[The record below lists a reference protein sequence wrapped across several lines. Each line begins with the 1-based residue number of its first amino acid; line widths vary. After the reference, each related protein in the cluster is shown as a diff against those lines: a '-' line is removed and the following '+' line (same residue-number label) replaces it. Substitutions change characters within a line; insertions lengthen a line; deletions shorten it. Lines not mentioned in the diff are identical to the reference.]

1 MLAACAARLTDRSN
15 MIWVDLGGGTGV
27 SANYRIARQCA
38 IVALGTSAGTRQF
51 ADLAADRSLHHLQEN
66 VDLMSQ
72 YIDLSKFKA
81 IYVVDL
87 CHSLCEVAKR
97 KAMAKGWKNVHVVE
111 ADACQFAPPEGTA
124 TLVTFSYSLTSKL
137 CPQREPICNIPGL
150 TVALAATYAC
160 PNNTNSYLVHPVLQ

>member
-1 MLAACAARLTDRSN
+1 MQTIAMRVNVLVWRSEVQLVRA
-15 MIWVDLGGGTGV
+15 ILPISPPTG
-27 SANYRIARQCA
+27 
-38 IVALGTSAGTRQF
+38 
-51 ADLAADRSLHHLQEN
+51 SLHYLQEN

-97 KAMAKGWKNVHVVE
+97 KAKAKGWKNVHVIE
-111 ADACQFAPPEGTA
+111 ADACQFAPPEGSA

-137 CPQREPICNIPGL
+137 HSKQESICNMRRL
-150 TVALAATYAC
+150 TVA
-160 PNNTNSYLVHPVLQ
+160 